1 MSNTLGFEVILVLL
15 AVMAA
20 LALLAGR
27 LRIPYPILFVLGGL
41 LLALIPAIPAVS
53 IPPALIFLIFLPPLL
68 YDTGVFISPRDLRR
82 NAGPIALLAVGLVI
96 VTMAA
101 VALVAHLVAG
111 LAWAPAF
118 VLGATVSST
127 DPTVVS
133 ALAEHVQLPRRV
145 LAIIEGEGL
154 FNDAC
159 GLVLFRIALAAVVTG
174 AFSPVLAVPSF
185 IITAAGGL
193 ALGWGIGWV
202 AGRIRRSVE
211 NPQIE
216 ITLSLLTPYAAWI
229 PAEALGVSGVLAVVA
244 AGIYIGQES
253 LPELSS
259 LIRLRGEG
267 FWRVLTF
274 VLEGL
279 LFILTGFE
287 LRNVRGAL
295 GPLAGESWLALVWA
309 ALAVT
314 LAVVVVRIVWVFAT
328 AYFSHGLQRIIT
340 EAGESR
346 RWRDVALVAWS
357 GMRGSDALVPAL
369 ALPLATASGAS
380 FPGRGL
386 LIFLTFAVIL
396 LTLCGQGLTLPLL
409 VRRFGAVGDARE
421 AATAEAKAEAVEDS
435 RARQN
440 ILQTALAQ
448 LDHLAAQTR
457 APDWAVDDLRADLRH
472 RLRDVRGPVS
482 EQHQQMDAAAE
493 NLLRRLLMLKR
504 QTALRL
510 RDEGAIDDDVLRD
523 IERELDLEEVELDEM
538 P

>member
-1 MSNTLGFEVILVLL
+1 MSDTLGFDVILVLL
-15 AVMAA
+15 AVMVA

-41 LLALIPAIPAVS
+41 LLALLPAIPAVS

-68 YDTGVFISPRDLRR
+68 YDTSVFTSPRDLRR
-82 NAGPIALLAVGLVI
+82 NARPIALLAVGLVA
-96 VTMAA
+96 VTMVA
-101 VALVAHLVAG
+101 VALVAHCVAG

-133 ALAEHVQLPRRV
+133 ALAEHVPLPRRV

-154 FNDAC
+154 FNDAS
-159 GLVLFRIALAAVVTG
+159 GLVLFRIAVAAVVTG
-174 AFSPVLAVPSF
+174 AFSPVLALPSF
-185 IITAAGGL
+185 VITAAGGL
-193 ALGWGIGWV
+193 ALGWGIGWL
-202 AGRIRRSVE
+202 AGHIRRAIE

-244 AGIYIGQES
+244 AGIYIGQEG
-253 LPELSS
+253 LPEFSS

-287 LRNVRGAL
+287 LRNVRSVI
-295 GPLAGESWLALVWA
+295 GPLASASWLSLVWT

-314 LAVVVVRIVWVFAT
+314 LTVVVVRIVWVFAT
-328 AYFSHGLQRIIT
+328 AYFSRGLQRIMT
-340 EAGESR
+340 ETGESP

-357 GMRGSDALVPAL
+357 GMRGGDALVPAL
-369 ALPLATASGAS
+369 ALPLATATGAS

-409 VRRFGAVGDARE
+409 VRRFGPLNDRAE
-421 AATAEAKAEAVEDS
+421 AASAEAKAEAGEER
-435 RARQN
+435 RARQR
-440 ILQTALAQ
+440 ILQTALARLNQ
-448 LDHLAAQTR
+448 LAAQTH
-457 APDWAVDDLRADLRH
+457 APDWAVEDLRADLRH
-472 RLRDVRGPVS
+472 RLRDVSVPVS
-482 EQHQQMDAAAE
+482 EQHQQQDEAAE
-493 NLLRRLLMLKR
+493 NLLRRLLALKR
-504 QTALRL
+504 ETALRL
-510 RDEGAIDDDVLRD
+510 RNEGAIDDDVLHD
-523 IERELDLEEVELDEM
+523 IQRELDLEEVELDEM